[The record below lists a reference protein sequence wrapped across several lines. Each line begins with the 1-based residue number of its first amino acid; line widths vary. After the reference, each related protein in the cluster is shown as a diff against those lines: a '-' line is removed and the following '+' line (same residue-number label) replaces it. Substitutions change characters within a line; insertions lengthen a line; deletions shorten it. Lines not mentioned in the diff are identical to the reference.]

1 MKNFV
6 EQSNLGFMSS
16 GTKVDLK
23 ILDRLKREENHTG
36 SR

>member
-16 GTKVDLK
+16 GTKLDMK
-23 ILDRLKREENHTG
+23 IFDQLKRDQNHTG